1 MGLKLAILWVKYRKE
16 ITELYGEI
24 ISEFGKYS
32 FQRIKEEIIEEMKK
46 MQMNENTNEMIE
58 YIESLRKIILPFHS
72 EEDVKNSISFIQW
85 SMNFMDKKYKVE
97 IQNSFAIMIGEILLS
112 VSEFHLNVPEFKSLW
127 KQTIHDLDYLLNTK
141 KITSIVKSSSVLSF
155 LILNFLFFFE
165 SFPTAFFPYYFFP
178 LCPISLFPFPL
189 PGLTSFLHSS
199 SLSSFFSF
207 SLFYFY
213 FLLLINIFNL
223 LIYSLLLYNIIFLS
237 LSLSLV

>member
-1 MGLKLAILWVKYRKE
+1 MGLKLGILWVKYRKE

-155 LILNFLFFFE
+155 LIFNFFFFFE
-165 SFPTAFFPYYFFP
+165 SFPTALFPYYFFP

-189 PGLTSFLHSS
+189 LSMLAIHLTFPCLHIFPMPIGGGLTSFLHSS
-199 SLSSFFSF
+199 SLSSLLFRFSF
-207 SLFYFY
+207 LL
-213 FLLLINIFNL
+213 FLLLASN
-223 LIYSLLLYNIIFLS
+223 
-237 LSLSLV
+237 